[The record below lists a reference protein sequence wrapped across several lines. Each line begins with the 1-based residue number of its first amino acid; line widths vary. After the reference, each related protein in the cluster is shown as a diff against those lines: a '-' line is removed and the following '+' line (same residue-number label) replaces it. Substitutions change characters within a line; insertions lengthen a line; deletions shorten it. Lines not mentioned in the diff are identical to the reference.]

1 MSNSRTSSVCSVASE
16 SENLDLFGLFL
27 DYEFSAKAAYIAASR
42 LGVNFVE
49 NAEDLLLLSTVQLK
63 RLFPEIGLYN
73 RVKKLTDVVR
83 DEIALERCHRS
94 LYVGAEQDLHADPY
108 SSCGYEDPEPEYS
121 ASPSYY
127 SHNHEHTVLWNEQI
141 RATSIGAN
149 STTSTSDPEDETPRF
164 AYTSS
169 EARNAFK
176 QANMQAMEPEAAKWM
191 GTRRAIQVI
200 QSVSFLKQTNKAAS
214 LMSHTA

>member
-1 MSNSRTSSVCSVASE
+1 MSDRASSVCSVASE
-16 SENLDLFGLFL
+16 PENLDLFGLFL

-49 NAEDLLLLSTVQLK
+49 TAEDLLLLSSVQLK

-73 RVKKLTDVVR
+73 RVKKLTDL
-83 DEIALERCHRS
+83 IALERCHRN
-94 LYVGAEQDLHADPY
+94 LITGADHDLHAADPY
-108 SSCGYEDPEPEYS
+108 SSYEEPEPEYS
-121 ASPSYY
+121 SSMSYF
-127 SHNHEHTVLWNEQI
+127 SQPQEHTVLWNEQL
-141 RATSIGAN
+141 RASSIGLH
-149 STTSTSDPEDETPRF
+149 STTSTSETEDETPRF

-214 LMSHTA
+214 LMTASS